1 MSREIHHSIAEL
13 VGRTPLL
20 TLHGLIN
27 HHQLTAEVIAKL
39 EYFNPNHSIK
49 DRTAL
54 AMLEQAERS
63 GKLKPGD
70 TLVETTSG
78 NTGIGLAAIAAAK
91 GYKFRV
97 YINDY
102 VSLERTKLIRAF
114 GGEVIKFSEV
124 EHFTGILEASDGDFV
139 AATKW
144 LENNVIAKLPDHY
157 FTAQLENPSN
167 PEIHRTTTG
176 PEIWQQ
182 TAGQVDI
189 VIAAVGT
196 GGTVSGVGQFF
207 RQQNPAVQIIAVE
220 PGIHSRPSAEN
231 PDPLEITGVH
241 QFTDIAPERIPPTMN
256 SDIYHEALAV
266 ETWQAYQAAREV
278 AQTDGILIGE
288 SSGAVLH
295 AAKIVASRPENEGK
309 KIVVILA
316 DSGLTYLSTDLFNI
330 DVSIEQLKT
339 ARAQLAGG

>member
-1 MSREIHHSIAEL
+1 MSKEIHHSITEL
-13 VGRTPLL
+13 VGKTPLL
-20 TLHGLIN
+20 ALRGFTHQ
-27 HHQLTAEVIAKL
+27 HQLAAEVIAKL
-39 EYFNPNHSIK
+39 EYFNPNNSIK
-49 DRTAL
+49 DRIAL
-54 AMLEQAERS
+54 AMVEQAERS
-63 GKLKPGD
+63 GKLKPGY

-102 VSLERTKLIRAF
+102 VSKERTKVVQAF

-124 EHFTGILEASDGDFV
+124 ENFLEILEASDGDFV

-144 LENNVIAKLPDHY
+144 LENNVIAKLPEHY
-157 FTAQLENPSN
+157 FTAQLENPAN
-167 PEIHRTTTG
+167 PNIHSVTTG

-182 TAGQVDI
+182 TDGQLDI

-196 GGTVSGVGQFF
+196 GGTVSGVGQFL

-220 PGIHSRPSAEN
+220 PGVNSRPSADN

-256 SDIYHEALAV
+256 THIYHEALAV

-278 AQTDGILIGE
+278 AQSDGILIGE

-316 DSGLTYLSTDLFNI
+316 DSGLTYLSTDLFNG
-330 DVSIEQLKT
+330 DVTIEQLKT
-339 ARAQLAGG
+339 ARAQLADG